1 MEKFSRK
8 SVEKPIEKP
17 IEKPAK
23 SPALK
28 NMSGVI
34 VDELVGLQ
42 KRISKMPSALKE
54 MLSPGKVKGFFERIF
69 GKENKISSFLSLIT
83 TSLAEKFE
91 FLNKTKMPWSD
102 FENQLKIA
110 AEKAAKLPFDLKEFI
125 VSHRALGYGRYKEN
139 SKDAIMAAIRGG
151 EKQIEIDLRRGVD
164 GKIYLHHDSMAQI
177 KNPEKHFTELSEVLR
192 VFAEDENQ
200 DVVIF
205 FDIKEQGIIEELDA
219 MIEVTDKK
227 YKNRHE
233 YVPIANKHFVASFNF
248 GTLKTARKSRK
259 ERPLIFFYIPVYTL
273 KGFAEFI
280 KKLGQK
286 KMVEI
291 CKVIDRFSGGHLAKD
306 LEKTCVMVDDEKISE
321 TNENGDTSLGIF
333 TALPPDEIIKM
344 VEYLCVPAILASKE
358 LVKKIHEKG
367 VNVAVWG
374 VSERRIQS
382 AIVEIGADLVIT
394 DKPDIETQT

>member
-1 MEKFSRK
+1 MEKFSKK
-8 SVEKPIEKP
+8 STEKP

-34 VDELVGLQ
+34 VDELIGLQ
-42 KRISKMPSALKE
+42 KRISKMPSQLKE
-54 MLSPGKVKGFFERIF
+54 MLSPGKVKGFFEKVF

-91 FLNKTKMPWSD
+91 FLNKVKMPWSD
-102 FENQLKIA
+102 FENQLKTA
-110 AEKAAKLPFDLKEFI
+110 AEKAAKFPFDLKEFI

-139 SKDAIMAAIRGG
+139 SGEAIMAAIKGG

-164 GKIYLHHDSMAQI
+164 GKIYLNHDSIAQI
-177 KNPEKHFTELSEVLR
+177 ENPEKHFTGLSEALTI
-192 VFAEDENQ
+192 FAENENQ

-205 FDIKEQGIIEELDA
+205 FDIKERGIVEELDA

-233 YVPIANKHFVASFNF
+233 YIPIANKHFIASFNF
-248 GTLKTARKSRK
+248 ETLKTARKSRK
-259 ERPLIFFYIPVYTL
+259 ERPLVFFYIPVYTL
-273 KGFAEFI
+273 KGLAEFI

-286 KMVEI
+286 KMMEI
-291 CKVIDRFSGGHLAKD
+291 YKVIDRFTGGHLAKD
-306 LEKTCVMVDDEKISE
+306 LEKTCVTVDSEKIEE

-333 TALPPDEIIKM
+333 TALPPDEIIKT

-367 VNVAVWG
+367 ANVAMWG
-374 VSERRIQS
+374 VSERRIQN
-382 AIVEIGADLVIT
+382 AIVELGADLVIT
-394 DKPDIETQT
+394 DKPNFEV